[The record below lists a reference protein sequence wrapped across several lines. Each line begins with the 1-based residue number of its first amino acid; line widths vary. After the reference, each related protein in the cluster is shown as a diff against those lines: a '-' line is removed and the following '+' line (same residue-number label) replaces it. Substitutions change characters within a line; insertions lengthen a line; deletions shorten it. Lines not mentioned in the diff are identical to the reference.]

1 MTLSKVKQKK
11 NLEFFFM
18 DDLNLDN
25 FVTDS
30 DGVSVMPRE
39 RGKKVQFMLLNEESF
54 HKQQKKFQELQK

>member
-1 MTLSKVKQKK
+1 
-11 NLEFFFM
+11 M